1 MADFEISPEDL
12 SSSKSISEKIGSN
25 FYPNG
30 NVVIKNTTLSR
41 VPLKDRSLRSA
52 DPVRILQGDGVY
64 RNPALATA
72 AYAQNTQS
80 ALHGILVSR
89 ADIGDIKVPDPN
101 DPTGKTMLT
110 GAEARNEILKTVGV
124 PTDKTDKTPVLR
136 LSSVLAVPVPAVSEN
151 QEADANTIEPT
162 IEAFSEP
169 PGYEGTGWR
178 LAGAA
183 GLSEP
188 TLVRFRAASQ
198 ALNAAPE
205 NNLKIQENAT

>member
-1 MADFEISPEDL
+1 
-12 SSSKSISEKIGSN
+12 
-25 FYPNG
+25 
-30 NVVIKNTTLSR
+30 
-41 VPLKDRSLRSA
+41 
-52 DPVRILQGDGVY
+52 
-64 RNPALATA
+64 
-72 AYAQNTQS
+72 
-80 ALHGILVSR
+80 
-89 ADIGDIKVPDPN
+89 
-101 DPTGKTMLT
+101 MLT
-110 GAEARNEILKTVGV
+110 WTERAKSEIWKTGRV

-188 TLVRFRAASQ
+188 TLARFRAASL
-198 ALNAAPE
+198 ALDACPANH
-205 NNLKIQENAT
+205 LQFQETTP